1 MSDPSIL
8 KLPELIR
15 HFFCQRLCAERHL
28 SSATVASYRDSF
40 CLLLDFAAKQT
51 ERQHSQLQL
60 EDLGAPLVLK
70 FLDHLETQ
78 RGNTVRTRN
87 ARLAAIQTF
96 MRYVAQQE
104 PTALVLSTRVLAIPN
119 KRFDRPLL
127 GYLSH
132 SEMQSLLDAPDRNTW
147 TGWRD
152 AMLWELLYQT
162 GGRVSE
168 IVALNRQDVQFGEV
182 NLVQLHGKGRKQRP
196 VVLHQGTATRLKQWL
211 EELATDPLTPLF
223 TNHGGKRLSRFGVI
237 QRLRVS
243 VQKALSTCPS
253 LQGRKISPHTFRHTT
268 AMHMLQSGVDFASI
282 ALWLGHE
289 SMNTTHQYVEADLE
303 MKKKTLA
310 KLEAPKGKASH
321 YKASQDT
328 LEFLRSL

>member
-15 HFFCQRLCAERHL
+15 HFFCKRLCAERHL
-28 SSATVASYRDSF
+28 SPATVASYRDSF
-40 CLLLDFAAKQT
+40 CLLLGFAAKET

-87 ARLAAIQTF
+87 VRLAAIHSF

-104 PTALVLSTRVLAIPN
+104 PTALALSTRVLAIPS

-132 SEMQSLLDAPDRNTW
+132 PEMQSLLEAPDRNTW
-147 TGWRD
+147 TGRRD

-168 IVALNRQDVQFGEV
+168 IVALNRQNLQFGEV
-182 NLVQLHGKGRKQRP
+182 NLVQLHGKGRKQRS
-196 VVLHQGTATRLKQWL
+196 VVLHRATTVRLKQWL
-211 EELATDPLTPLF
+211 EELATDPFTPLF
-223 TNHGGKRLSRFGVI
+223 TNHSGKRLSRFGVI
-237 QRLRVS
+237 QRLRVT
-243 VQKALSTCPS
+243 VQKAQSTTPS
-253 LQGRKISPHTFRHTT
+253 LSGRKISPHTFRHTT
-268 AMHMLQSGVDFASI
+268 AMHLLESGVDFAAI

-289 SMNTTHQYVEADLE
+289 SMNTTHQYVEADLK

-310 KLEAPKGKASH
+310 NLDVPKGKTSR
-321 YKASQDT
+321 YKASEDT

>member
-8 KLPELIR
+8 KLPQLIR
-15 HFFCQRLCAERHL
+15 HFFCKRLCAERHL
-28 SSATVASYRDSF
+28 SSATVASYRDTF
-40 CLLLDFAAKQT
+40 CLLLDFAAKET
-51 ERQHSQLQL
+51 GHQHSQLQL
-60 EDLGAPLVLK
+60 EDLEAPLVLK

-87 ARLAAIQTF
+87 VRLAAIHTF

-104 PTALVLSTRVLAIPN
+104 PTALALSTRVLAIPS

-127 GYLSH
+127 GYLSDP
-132 SEMQSLLDAPDRNTW
+132 EMQSLLDAPDRNTR
-147 TGWRD
+147 TGRRD

-168 IVALNRQDVQFGEV
+168 IVGLNRQDVQFGEV

-196 VVLHQGTATRLKQWL
+196 VVLDPATTARLKQWL
-211 EELATDPLTPLF
+211 EELAADPLTPLF
-223 TNHGGKRLSRFGVI
+223 TNHSGKRLSRFGVI
-237 QRLRVS
+237 QRLRVT
-243 VQKALSTCPS
+243 VQKAQSTSPS
-253 LQGRKISPHTFRHTT
+253 LQGRKISPHTLRHST
-268 AMHMLQSGVDFASI
+268 AMHMLKNGVDFISI

-289 SMNTTHQYVEADLE
+289 STNTTHQYVEADLE
-303 MKKKTLA
+303 MKKKTLD
-310 KLEAPKGKASH
+310 KLKAPKGKTRC
-321 YKASQDT
+321 YKPTDDT

>member
-40 CLLLDFAAKQT
+40 CLLLEFVARDTGQP
-51 ERQHSQLQL
+51 HSKLQL
-60 EDLGAPLVLK
+60 EDLAAPRILK

-87 ARLAAIQTF
+87 ARLAAIHTF

-104 PTALVLSTRVLAIPN
+104 PTALALSTRVLAIPS

-127 GYLSH
+127 GYLSNP
-132 SEMQSLLDAPDRNTW
+132 EMQSLLDAPDWSTW
-147 TGWRD
+147 TGRRD
-152 AMLWELLYQT
+152 AMLWELLYRT

-182 NLVQLHGKGRKQRP
+182 NLVQLHGKGRKQRA
-196 VVLHQGTATRLKQWL
+196 VVLHQGTAARLKQWL
-211 EELATDPLTPLF
+211 EELAPDPLAPLF
-223 TNHGGKRLSRFGVI
+223 TNHSGKRLSRFGVI

-243 VQKALSTCPS
+243 VHKAQSTSPS
-253 LQGRKISPHTFRHTT
+253 LKGRKISPHTFRHTT
-268 AMHMLQSGVDFASI
+268 AMHMLQSGIDFGSI

-303 MKKKTLA
+303 MKQKTLA
-310 KLEAPKGKASH
+310 KLKAPKGKTSR
-321 YKASQDT
+321 YKASKDT
-328 LEFLRSL
+328 LEFLHSL

>member
-40 CLLLDFAAKQT
+40 CLLLEFVAQDTGQP
-51 ERQHSQLQL
+51 HSKLQL
-60 EDLGAPLVLK
+60 EDLAAPLILK

-87 ARLAAIQTF
+87 ARLAAIHTF

-104 PTALVLSTRVLAIPN
+104 PTALALSTRVLAIPS

-127 GYLSH
+127 GYLSDP
-132 SEMQSLLDAPDRNTW
+132 EMQSLLEAPDGSTW
-147 TGWRD
+147 TGRRD
-152 AMLWELLYQT
+152 AMLWELLYRT

-182 NLVQLHGKGRKQRP
+182 NLVQLHGKGRKQRA
-196 VVLHQGTATRLKQWL
+196 VVLHQGYAAARKSLK
-211 EELATDPLTPLF
+211 
-223 TNHGGKRLSRFGVI
+223 
-237 QRLRVS
+237 
-243 VQKALSTCPS
+243 
-253 LQGRKISPHTFRHTT
+253 
-268 AMHMLQSGVDFASI
+268 
-282 ALWLGHE
+282 
-289 SMNTTHQYVEADLE
+289 
-303 MKKKTLA
+303 
-310 KLEAPKGKASH
+310 
-321 YKASQDT
+321 
-328 LEFLRSL
+328 

>member
-15 HFFCQRLCAERHL
+15 QFFCQRLCAERHL

-40 CLLLDFAAKQT
+40 CLLLEFAAKQT
-51 ERQHSQLQL
+51 GRAHSQLQL
-60 EDLGAPLVLK
+60 EDLGAPLILK
-70 FLDHLETQ
+70 FLDHLEAE

-87 ARLAAIQTF
+87 VRLAAIHTF

-104 PTALVLSTRVLAIPN
+104 PTALALSTRVLAIPS

-127 GYLSH
+127 GYLSQP
-132 SEMQSLLDAPDRNTW
+132 ELQSLLEAPDQSTW
-147 TGWRD
+147 TGRRD
-152 AMLWELLYQT
+152 ALLWELLYRT
-162 GGRVSE
+162 GGRISE
-168 IVALNRQDVQFGEV
+168 LVALNRQDVQFSEV
-182 NLVQLHGKGRKQRP
+182 DLVQLHGKGRKQRA
-196 VVLHQGTATRLKQWL
+196 VVLHQATAAWLKQWL
-211 EELATDPLTPLF
+211 AELPTDPFTPLF
-223 TNHGGKRLSRFGVI
+223 ANHSGKRLSRFGAI

-243 VQKALSTCPS
+243 LQKAQSTSPS
-253 LQGRKISPHTFRHTT
+253 LKDRKISPHTFRHTT
-268 AMHMLQSGVDFASI
+268 AMHMLQSGIDIGSI

-303 MKKKTLA
+303 MKQKTLA
-310 KLEAPKGKASH
+310 KLKAPKGKTSR
-321 YKASQDT
+321 YKASKDT

>member
-1 MSDPSIL
+1 MSDRSIL

-15 HFFCQRLCAERHL
+15 QFFCKRLCAERHL

-40 CLLLDFAAKQT
+40 CLLLDFAAT
-51 ERQHSQLQL
+51 ETGRQHSQLQL
-60 EDLGAPLVLK
+60 DDLGAPLVLK

-87 ARLAAIQTF
+87 VRLAAIHSF

-104 PTALVLSTRVLAIPN
+104 PTALALSTRVLAIPN

-127 GYLSH
+127 GYLSDP
-132 SEMQSLLDAPDRNTW
+132 EMQSLLEAPDRNTW
-147 TGWRD
+147 TGRRD
-152 AMLWELLYQT
+152 AMLWELLYRT

-182 NLVQLHGKGRKQRP
+182 NLVQLRGKGRKQRP
-196 VVLHQGTATRLKQWL
+196 VLLHQRTTARFKQWL
-211 EELATDPLTPLF
+211 EELAADPLTPVF
-223 TNHGGKRLSRFGVI
+223 ANHSGERMSRFGVI

-243 VQKALSTCPS
+243 VQKAQSISPS

-268 AMHMLQSGVDFASI
+268 AMHMLQSGVDIGSI

-303 MKKKTLA
+303 MKKKTLS
-310 KLEAPKGKASH
+310 KLNAPKGKMRP
-321 YKASQDT
+321 YKASDDT
-328 LEFLRSL
+328 MEFLRSL

>member
-15 HFFCQRLCAERHL
+15 QFFCQRLCAERHL

-40 CLLLDFAAKQT
+40 CLLLEFVAQDTGQP
-51 ERQHSQLQL
+51 HSKLQL
-60 EDLGAPLVLK
+60 EDLAAPLILK

-87 ARLAAIQTF
+87 ARLAAIHTF

-104 PTALVLSTRVLAIPN
+104 PTALALSTRVLAIPS

-127 GYLSH
+127 GYLSDP
-132 SEMQSLLDAPDRNTW
+132 EMQSLLDAPDWSTW
-147 TGWRD
+147 TGRRD
-152 AMLWELLYQT
+152 ALLWELLYRT

-182 NLVQLHGKGRKQRP
+182 NLVQLHGKGRKQRA
-196 VVLHQGTATRLKQWL
+196 VVLHQRTAARLKQWL
-211 EELATDPLTPLF
+211 EERAPDPLTPLF
-223 TNHGGKRLSRFGVI
+223 TNHNGKRLSRFGVI

-243 VQKALSTCPS
+243 VQKAQSTSPS
-253 LQGRKISPHTFRHTT
+253 LKGRKISPHTFRH
-268 AMHMLQSGVDFASI
+268 
-282 ALWLGHE
+282 
-289 SMNTTHQYVEADLE
+289 YADLRT
-303 MKKKTLA
+303 M
-310 KLEAPKGKASH
+310 PIRVASWLFP
-321 YKASQDT
+321 A
-328 LEFLRSL
+328 EFRDVRSA